1 MRKSAK
7 IKLAV
12 LLAGVGV
19 AGAATFAAYTV
30 HNSRKAQQAIDAGAE
45 GMRLYE
51 AGEYER
57 ALPHLSRFV
66 AHQRED
72 VDALIALAESRRR
85 VPQPN
90 LGHIRFATRLAGEAV
105 LLEPSNMRARTLQLE
120 LLADSGMVT
129 ELIDAARE
137 TLRRDPTHRNA
148 HELLVDGLTVAGRP
162 REALEA
168 AQAFAQQFP
177 DELQP
182 RLRVLVAMN
191 ASDAPE
197 PELEAYFESLR
208 EQFEGKPELVLID
221 ASRLQATGRF
231 EEAVARVD
239 SVNPAEFETTE
250 QVRGLIRL
258 HDRLAGRRPADG
270 RSRLRHAEAAIDRAI
285 ESLDEPEEIAL
296 FGVVR
301 AWGLID
307 NEQAARRLETLLEG
321 APERAPIDAVGWA
334 AFMVASGDAAA
345 DRFPRARAVLEDASG
360 QTAREWKALVK
371 AAEQLGSGRPTEAR
385 RTLASIEPQG
395 DKRALSTLLRA
406 RAEAMLG
413 EQSAAIRSLQQIVEQ
428 PEWRRARGLLASIH
442 LDRGEFREGVNAVAL
457 DPDPDSWPSGVA
469 MLYEARITNAERSGA
484 GLDDAEGTIES
495 LLALMETNPD
505 NPVLIGWLARAMV
518 LDGQNEEAIGYAR
531 KLLETN
537 ADAGVLLT
545 VARRL
550 GPVDDSLAQ
559 RISAAAIERAPGDA
573 RSLLRAALTEAAFGR
588 VELGESMLRTALQQA
603 EGRSRI
609 DFEVAMGAFLDQTG
623 DQRAPQYW
631 FELAERRQDEPA
643 VILQALESSS
653 VWAEPARTEPL
664 IQRLRDASGEGA
676 VTWRIFDARRRLAA
690 SPSASDLNQ
699 IILSL
704 SSVLRNDPANTR
716 ALALTAEAHERAGN
730 TDAAINTVRNA
741 VTAGAPGEARVT
753 LIELLLRAGRLEE
766 ADRELVL
773 LGEVARADRGFLS
786 RRAEIYESRGM
797 LQEALQ
803 DRRRLARSGEPADM
817 IALALAQARV
827 GDSQGVLSTVDAIQ
841 REGQVDESLVPL
853 VARLLS
859 ESGREADA
867 IALLETIEGGSGE
880 LARARFLAAGGRFQD
895 AADLAGQVADREPGN
910 TQAWLLLVRSSVAAT
925 RFDDALRHTER
936 AAERHPDH
944 AEFARIVTILRGAET
959 AEPSVASLA
968 RLAVASPLFV
978 GGEGSPEADGLT
990 RLAAEA
996 IRRSAGLDSFIA
1008 DLRGFAR
1015 QNQRFY
1021 AAWRLLFE
1029 ALGEAGRFD
1038 EAIELAREAERWMP
1052 YDFRPS
1058 RDLARFARATGR
1070 GEEALAA
1077 ADRWQRR
1084 GGNAFEIAVF
1094 SSVLDLQRGA
1104 GRNALDRLTPYAE
1117 QIRQSNSA
1125 EALGVYASAL
1135 AATGD
1140 LQAAGAIIWPRV
1152 ERDSNWFPVAVGVG
1166 EAIDP
1171 ARAEA
1176 RRTWLTRLI
1185 GFVGEDPDKL
1195 GPIMGY
1201 AYQTAINTGDTA
1213 DIEAA
1218 ETLAR
1223 RNNAA
1228 APGRPGPMLV
1238 LAGLAE
1244 QREDAA
1250 DAEMW
1255 YRELLRLEPEN
1266 PVALNNLAYVLVRQP
1281 DRAAD
1286 ALPLAQRADQNA
1298 TERGFPPQVLASIRH
1313 THGLALLRTGD
1324 PAKAREV
1331 LESGLRQNDSMPDL
1345 LLALAETM
1353 IELEAP
1359 EETERLLDSLDT
1371 FPNLTPAQSSQ
1382 LRRLRERAQSG

>member
-1 MRKSAK
+1 
-7 IKLAV
+7 
-12 LLAGVGV
+12 
-19 AGAATFAAYTV
+19 
-30 HNSRKAQQAIDAGAE
+30 
-45 GMRLYE
+45 
-51 AGEYER
+51 
-57 ALPHLSRFV
+57 
-66 AHQRED
+66 
-72 VDALIALAESRRR
+72 
-85 VPQPN
+85 
-90 LGHIRFATRLAGEAV
+90 
-105 LLEPSNMRARTLQLE
+105 
-120 LLADSGMVT
+120 LLADG
-129 ELIDAARE
+129 
-137 TLRRDPTHRNA
+137 
-148 HELLVDGLTVAGRP
+148 
-162 REALEA
+162 
-168 AQAFAQQFP
+168 
-177 DELQP
+177 
-182 RLRVLVAMN
+182 
-191 ASDAPE
+191 PE
-197 PELEAYFESLR
+197 
-208 EQFEGKPELVLID
+208 
-221 ASRLQATGRF
+221 
-231 EEAVARVD
+231 
-239 SVNPAEFETTE
+239 N
-250 QVRGLIRL
+250 
-258 HDRLAGRRPADG
+258 
-270 RSRLRHAEAAIDRAI
+270 
-285 ESLDEPEEIAL
+285 
-296 FGVVR
+296 
-301 AWGLID
+301 
-307 NEQAARRLETLLEG
+307 
-321 APERAPIDAVGWA
+321 APIDALGWA
-334 AFMVASGDAAA
+334 AFMIASGDAPS
-345 DRFPRARAVLEDASG
+345 DRFPRANAVLQDATG
-360 QTAREWKALVK
+360 QTAREWKALVL
-371 AAEQLGSGRPTEAR
+371 AAEQLVDGRPTEAR
-385 RTLASIEPQG
+385 RTLATVEPQG
-395 DKRALSTLLRA
+395 EKRALATLLRA

-413 EQSAAIRSLQQIVEQ
+413 EQSAAIRTLQQIAEL

-442 LDRGEFREGVNAVAL
+442 LDRGEFREGVNAIAI

-469 MLYEARITNAERSGA
+469 MLYEARITDAERSAA
-484 GLDDAEGTIES
+484 GLDDAESTIDS
-495 LLALMETNPD
+495 LRALLETNPD
-505 NPVLIGWLARAMV
+505 NAVLIGWLARAMV
-518 LDGQNEEAIGYAR
+518 LDGQNEEAVGFAR
-531 KLLETN
+531 RLLEIN
-537 ADAGVLLT
+537 AEAGVLLA
-545 VARRL
+545 VARRV
-550 GPVDDSLAQ
+550 GPIDDRLAQ
-559 RISAAAIERAPGDA
+559 RLSAEAIERAPGDA
-573 RSLLRAALTEAAFGR
+573 RSLLRAALSEAAFGR
-588 VELGESMLRTALQQA
+588 VEQGETMLRSALEQA

-609 DFEVAMGAFLDQTG
+609 DIEISLGAFLDQVG
-623 DQRAPQYW
+623 DPRAAQYW
-631 FELAERRQDEPA
+631 YELADRRQNEPA
-643 VILQALESSS
+643 VILQALESAS
-653 VWAEPARTEPL
+653 VWSEPARTEPM

-741 VTAGAPGEARVT
+741 VTAGAPGEARIT

-773 LGEVARADRGFLS
+773 LSEVARADRGFLT

-817 IALALAQARV
+817 IGLALAQARV
-827 GDSQGVLSTVDAIQ
+827 GDTQGVLNTVDAIQ
-841 REGQVDESLVPL
+841 REGQIDESLVPL

-859 ESGREADA
+859 ESGRQSDA
-867 IALLETIEGGSGE
+867 IALLETIGGETGE
-880 LARARFLAAGGRFQD
+880 LARVRFLASGGRFAEAAEL
-895 AADLAGQVADREPGN
+895 AADVTKREPDS
-910 TQAWLLLVRSSVAAT
+910 TQAWLLLIRTSVAAT
-925 RFDDALRHTER
+925 RFGEALSHADR

-944 AEFARIVTILRGAET
+944 AEIRRIITILRGAET
-959 AEPSVASLA
+959 AEASVANLA

-978 GGEGSPEADGLT
+978 GGEGTAESEGLT

-996 IRRSAGLDSFIA
+996 VGRSAGLDSFIA

-1021 AAWRLLFE
+1021 AAWRILFE
-1029 ALGEAGRFD
+1029 ALAEAGRFD

-1058 RDLARFARATGR
+1058 RDLARYARATGR

-1117 QIRQSNSA
+1117 QIRQSNNP

-1152 ERDSNWFPVAVGVG
+1152 ERDSDWFPVAVGIG

-1171 ARAEA
+1171 ARVEA

-1185 GFVGEDPDKL
+1185 GFVGEDSDKL

-1201 AYQTAINTGDTA
+1201 AYETAIASSDAA

-1238 LAGLAE
+1238 LASLAE
-1244 QREDAA
+1244 IREDAA

-1281 DRAAD
+1281 DRADD
-1286 ALPLAQRADQNA
+1286 ALPLARRADRNA

-1345 LLALAETM
+1345 LLTLAETLL
-1353 IELEAP
+1353 ELDEA
-1359 EETERLLDSLDT
+1359 EQAERTLQNLEGRPD
-1371 FPNLTPAQSSQ
+1371 LTPAQSARFRA
-1382 LRRLRERAQSG
+1382 LRRRD

>member
-30 HNSRKAQQAIDAGAE
+30 HNSRKTQQALDAGVE

-51 AGEYER
+51 SGEYER
-57 ALPHLSRFV
+57 ALPLLSRYV
-66 AHQRED
+66 AQSRED
-72 VDALIALAESRRR
+72 VDALIAMAESRRR

-90 LGHIRFATRLAGEAV
+90 LGHLRFATRIASEAV

-120 LLADSGMVT
+120 LFAETGMIT
-129 ELIDAARE
+129 ELVDAARE
-137 TLRRDPTHRNA
+137 TIRRDPTHRQA
-148 HELLVDGLTVAGRP
+148 HELLVDALTVAGRASD
-162 REALEA
+162 ALQA
-168 AQAFAQQFP
+168 ARAFAEQFP

-191 ASDAPE
+191 AADVPE
-197 PELEAYFESLR
+197 AELDEYFSSLR
-208 EQFEGKPELVLID
+208 EEFEGKPELVLID
-221 ASRLQATGRF
+221 ASRMLASGRS
-231 EEAVARVD
+231 EEAIAQVD
-239 SVNPAEFETTE
+239 SVNPAEFETTD

-258 HDRLAGRRPADG
+258 HDRLARHRPADG
-270 RSRLRHAEAAIDRAI
+270 RSRLRYAEAVIDSAI
-285 ESLDEPEEIAL
+285 ETLDDPTEIAL
-296 FGVVR
+296 FGVAR

-307 NEQAARRLETLLEG
+307 NEQAATRVEALLKRGGENG
-321 APERAPIDAVGWA
+321 PTDAIGWA
-334 AFMVASGDAAA
+334 AFLTASGDVAP
-345 DRFPRARAVLEDASG
+345 DRFPRAVARLGEASG
-360 QTAREWKALVK
+360 QTAREWNALAT
-371 AAEQLGSGRPTEAR
+371 AAQQLAEGRPTEAR
-385 RTLASIEPQG
+385 RTLATIEPQG
-395 DKRALSTLLRA
+395 DKRALATLLRA

-413 EQSAAIRSLQQIVEQ
+413 EQSAAIRSLRQIVEE
-428 PEWRRARGLLASIH
+428 PEQRRARGLLASIH
-442 LDRGEFREGVNAVAL
+442 LDRGEFREGVNAVAI
-457 DPDPDSWPSGVA
+457 DPDPDSWPAGVA

-495 LLALMETNPD
+495 LQALMQTNPD
-505 NPVLIGWLARAMV
+505 NAVLIGWLARAKI
-518 LDGQNEEAIGYAR
+518 LDGRNEEAAAFAR
-531 KLLETN
+531 RLLETN
-537 ADAGVLLT
+537 ADAGVLLA

-550 GPVDDSLAQ
+550 GPVDERLA
-559 RISAAAIERAPGDA
+559 SELSDMAIQRAPGDA
-573 RSLLRAALTEAAFGR
+573 RSVLRAALTEAAFGR
-588 VELGESMLRTALQQA
+588 VERGETMLRTALQQA
-603 EGRSRI
+603 QGRARI
-609 DFEVAMGAFLDQTG
+609 DFDIALGTYFDQTG
-623 DQRAPQYW
+623 DARAASYW
-631 FELAERRQDEPA
+631 FELADRRQNEPA
-643 VILQALESSS
+643 IILQALESAS
-653 VWAEPARTEPL
+653 VWAEPERTEPM
-664 IQRLRDASGEGA
+664 IQRLRDASGEGS

-716 ALALTAEAHERAGN
+716 AIALTAEAHERAGN
-730 TDAAINTVRNA
+730 PDAAINTVRNA
-741 VTAGAPGEARVT
+741 VTAGAPGEARIT

-773 LGEVARADRGFLS
+773 LSEVARADRGFLA

-817 IALALAQARV
+817 IALALAQARI
-827 GDSQGVLSTVDAIQ
+827 GDTQGVLNTVDAIQ

-859 ESGREADA
+859 ESGREAEA
-867 IALLETIEGGSGE
+867 VALMETIEGGSGE
-880 LARARFLAAGGRFQD
+880 LARARFLASGGRFQD
-895 AADLAGQVADREPGN
+895 AADLAKQVADREPGN
-910 TQAWLLLVRSSVAAT
+910 TQAWLLLIRASVAAT
-925 RFDDALRHTER
+925 RFDEALRHAER
-936 AAERHPDH
+936 ASQRHADH
-944 AEFARIVTILRGAET
+944 AEIARIVTILRGAQT
-959 AEPSVASLA
+959 AEESVANLA

-978 GGEGSPEADGLT
+978 GGEGSPEAEGLT

-996 IRRSAGLDSFIA
+996 VRRSAGLDSFIA

-1021 AAWRLLFE
+1021 AAWRILFE
-1029 ALGEAGRFD
+1029 ALTEAGRFD

-1117 QIRQSNSA
+1117 QIRQGNST

-1176 RRTWLTRLI
+1176 RRAWLGRLS
-1185 GFVGEDPDKL
+1185 GFVGEDTDKL

-1201 AYQTAINTGDTA
+1201 AYQTAITTGDTA

-1223 RNNAA
+1223 RNNTA

-1238 LAGLAE
+1238 LASLAE

-1266 PVALNNLAYVLVRQP
+1266 PVALNNLAFVLVRQP
-1281 DRAAD
+1281 DRAAE
-1286 ALPLAQRADQNA
+1286 ALPLAQRADRNA
-1298 TERGFPPQVLASIRH
+1298 TEARFPPQILASIRH
-1313 THGLALLRTGD
+1313 THGLALFRTGD
-1324 PAKAREV
+1324 PSKAREV
-1331 LESGLRQNDSMPDL
+1331 LESGLELAPAMPDL
-1345 LLALAETM
+1345 ILTATEVLLE
-1353 IELEAP
+1353 IGEP
-1359 EETERLLDSLDT
+1359 EQAANRLSGLDGRTGLSST
-1371 FPNLTPAQSSQ
+1371 QSAQ
-1382 LRRLRERAQSG
+1382 LRRLRERLNN